1 MKKLFFIVI
10 TFAALITSC
19 SSEDAAGVTTPNESV
34 AATIAAYVSDN
45 YPETEI
51 VSTSGTGSSFTT
63 TLNTGEELV
72 FNTSGTFIAY
82 ANNYSAGLSA
92 DSISLTCDST
102 STNSVGHDGRGH
114 GGKGG
119 HGKGKGGKGGHGN
132 HYGQAGDSMHV
143 GDRKHGHNRNSESE
157 IAIDSLS
164 TSVNDYIA
172 ANYSGYIIIHA
183 EVDTICQGV
192 VTEVLVCTS
201 STEPVKLIFDE
212 TGTFLMTSRRIEYTD
227 VPVEVSAAITANYA
241 TYNVKKR
248 AALYTLADGSLQ
260 YKVFMSLDGV
270 RKSVTFNTDG
280 TVNCEK

>member
-10 TFAALITSC
+10 AFAALMASC
-19 SSEDAAGVTTPNESV
+19 SSEDAAGVVTPSESV

-51 VSTSGTGSSFTT
+51 VETSGTGSSFIT

-92 DSISLTCDST
+92 DSIGVTCDST
-102 STNSVGHDGRGH
+102 STDSIGKGGRGH

-119 HGKGKGGKGGHGN
+119 HGKGGKGGHGN
-132 HYGQAGDSMHV
+132 HDGQPGDSTHV
-143 GDRKHGHNRNSESE
+143 GGVKHGHNRHAENEV
-157 IAIDSLS
+157 AIDSLS
-164 TSVNDYIA
+164 TSINDYIA
-172 ANYSGYIIIHA
+172 ANYSGYTIIHA

-212 TGTFLMTSRRIEYTD
+212 AGVFIIKAQRIEYAD
-227 VPVEVSAAITANYA
+227 VPAEVSATVTANYA

-248 AALYTLADGSLQ
+248 TEMFTLADGSLQ
-260 YKVFMSLDGV
+260 YKVFMSLEKT
-270 RKSVTFNTDG
+270 RKSVTFNANG
-280 TVNCEK
+280 TVSCEK

>member
-10 TFAALITSC
+10 AFAALITSC
-19 SSEDAAGVTTPNESV
+19 SSEDAAGVVTPSESV
-34 AATIAAYVSDN
+34 AKTIAAYVSDN

-82 ANNYSAGLSA
+82 ANNYSQGLSA
-92 DSISLTCDST
+92 DSVEVTCDST
-102 STNSVGHDGRGH
+102 STDSVGHDGRGH

-119 HGKGKGGKGGHGN
+119 HGKGGKGGHGN
-132 HYGQAGDSMHV
+132 HYGQAGDSTHV
-143 GDRKHGHNRNSESE
+143 GGKHGHDRHAENEVE
-157 IAIDSLS
+157 IDSLS
-164 TSVNDYIA
+164 TSINDYIA

-212 TGTFLMTSRRIEYTD
+212 TGLFLMTSQRIEYAD

-260 YKVFMSLDGV
+260 YKVFMSLDKT
-270 RKSVTFNTDG
+270 RKSITFNTDG
-280 TVNCEK
+280 TVSCEK